1 MRIYIDEAGVF
12 VTPPA
17 TKAHSYSLVLALTVP
32 SASEDDLF
40 YEFLR
45 LRDGWPKQMVEVKG
59 SKLDESQAAQVID
72 LVSRYDALVNF
83 LTVDMATH
91 GDQVVGDFKTR
102 LARTLTANLTPAH
115 HPNAVAH
122 LQTQANATRAMPN
135 QLFLQAF
142 LTIELIMEV
151 LREATAY
158 YVQRYPK
165 ELGEIAWFVDRKNR
179 TTTQMEA
186 MWTALVLPVGETRF
200 AKAPLQALE
209 GADYSHFYGRYGFT
223 TETIGEGMA
232 KHVEWMRE
240 VHGILPLEQ
249 GKHGLD
255 AKLLLTDRREF
266 RDSRDTLGLQLADML
281 ASILRRALNDHLQ
294 FPGWKDFGKLLV
306 RKREPAASFLQLG
319 IAPVAPLTLK
329 GRAKMVC
336 LELDARAKSML
347 AEDNSSRGGYSGT
360 PHP

>member
-12 VTPPA
+12 VVPPA
-17 TKAHSYSLVLALTVP
+17 TKAHSYSLVLALSVP
-32 SASEDDLF
+32 SASEDSLF

-45 LRDGWPKQMVEVKG
+45 LRDDWPKPEVEVKG
-59 SKLDESQAAQVID
+59 SKLHESQAAQVID

-83 LTVDMATH
+83 FTVDMATH
-91 GDQVVGDFKTR
+91 SDQVVDDFKAR
-102 LARTLTANLTPAH
+102 LADTLIANLTPGH

-122 LQTQANATRAMPN
+122 LQTQAKTTRAMPN

-165 ELGEIAWFVDRKNR
+165 ELGEIAWVVDRKNR
-179 TTTQMEA
+179 TTTQMEE

-209 GADYSHFYGRYGFT
+209 GADYSHFYARYGFT
-223 TETIGEGMA
+223 TETVGERMA
-232 KHVEWMRE
+232 KHMEWMQK
-240 VHGILPLEQ
+240 VHGIHPLEQ

-255 AKLLLTDRREF
+255 AKLLLTERREF

-306 RKREPAASFLQLG
+306 RKRERASSFLQLG
-319 IAPVAPLTLK
+319 IAPDAPLTLT
-329 GRAKMVC
+329 GQAKKVC
-336 LELDARAKSML
+336 LELDACAKSML
-347 AEDNSSRGGYSGT
+347 ADGNS
-360 PHP
+360 